1 MKHNAV
7 RFFFIIGLIFLFG
20 TLSCTPKLYQPTQK
34 HHLQVKITDSIP
46 EDKEIVAMIAP
57 YKKSL
62 DEKMNQEIGECVMEL
77 NKDGA
82 PQNLLCNFVADLMLS
97 EINENKNY
105 EKVDISFG
113 SSGGLRNIIPKG
125 KITVRHI
132 YELMPF
138 DNEIVI
144 LTLYGYDI
152 QKLTDFLANKGTGIF
167 AGGSFVITKDKK
179 STEVKINGVPLEEN
193 KTYRVITSDYI
204 ANGGDNLKFLLQAVK
219 RENTGILFRD
229 MILNYIKKQK
239 EPLSAKLDD
248 RMTKEK

>member
-1 MKHNAV
+1 MKKSV
-7 RFFFIIGLIFLFG
+7 LQFSFFWGLVFLFG
-20 TLSCTPKLYQPTQK
+20 VLSCTPKLYQTTKKQ
-34 HHLQVKITDSIP
+34 HLQVKVTDSIP
-46 EDKEIVAMIAP
+46 EDKEILAMIAP

-62 DEKMNQEIGECVMEL
+62 DEKMNQDIGECAMEL
-77 NKDGA
+77 NKEGA
-82 PQNLLCNFVADLMLS
+82 PQNLLCNFVADLLLS
-97 EINENKNY
+97 EINENKAY

-144 LTLYGYDI
+144 LTLTANDVV
-152 QKLTDFLANKGTGIF
+152 KLIDFLATKGTGIF

-179 STEVKINGVPLEEN
+179 SAQVMINNQPIHEDR
-193 KTYRVITSDYI
+193 TYRVITSDYI

-229 MILNYIKKQK
+229 MIINYIKKQK
-239 EPLSAKLDD
+239 EPLSAKIDN

>member
-1 MKHNAV
+1 MKNNV
-7 RFFFIIGLIFLFG
+7 LKFSFFWSFIFLLG
-20 TLSCTPKLYQPTQK
+20 VVSCTPKLYQTTQK
-34 HHLQVKITDSIP
+34 QHLQVKITDSIP

-62 DEKMNQEIGECVMEL
+62 DEKMNVEIGQSAMEMT
-77 NKDGA
+77 KEGA
-82 PQNLLCNFVADLMLS
+82 PQNLLCNFVADLLLS
-97 EINENKNY
+97 EINEYKDY
-105 EKVDISFG
+105 QKVDIAFG
-113 SSGGLRNIIPKG
+113 SSGGLRNNIPKG

-138 DNEIVI
+138 DNEIVL

-152 QKLTDFLANKGTGIF
+152 IKLTDFLATKGTGIF

-179 STEVKINGVPLEEN
+179 SVQVKINGVPIDEN
-193 KTYRVITSDYI
+193 RTYRVITSDYI

-229 MILNYIKKQK
+229 MIINYIKKQK
-239 EPLSAKLDD
+239 EPLSARLDD

>member
-1 MKHNAV
+1 MRKKL
-7 RFFFIIGLIFLFG
+7 FIFSLLVNVLFVFG
-20 TLSCTPKLYQPTQK
+20 YLSCTPKLYQTTQK
-34 HHLQVKITDSIP
+34 QHNQVKITDSIP

-62 DEKMNQEIGECVMEL
+62 DEKMNQEIGESAMEM
-77 NKDGA
+77 NKEGS
-82 PQNLLCNFVADLMLS
+82 PQNLLCNFVADLLLS
-97 EINENKNY
+97 EINQNKSY
-105 EKVDISFG
+105 EKVDIAFG

-125 KITVRHI
+125 KITIRNI

-144 LTLYGYDI
+144 LTLKGEDI
-152 QKLTDFLANKGTGIF
+152 LKLTDFLATKGIGIF

-179 STEVKINGVPLEEN
+179 SAEVKINNVPIDEN

-204 ANGGDNLKFLLQAVK
+204 ANGGDNLKFLLQAIK

-229 MILNYIKKQK
+229 MIINYIKKQK
-239 EPLSAKLDD
+239 EPLSAKIDD
-248 RMTKEK
+248 RMTKQK